1 MKIYKVSILL
11 FCQVLSLAFNF
22 FVQIILAKMYG
33 INETGTFFSMISLT
47 NILSV
52 IGLFGIN
59 NYYIYLKSARV
70 EVTNNL
76 LKSIILIYIYIN
88 IICSIILIAVSY
100 FRFPEYIMFAT
111 ACVLLMIL
119 SNSIAISSS
128 VIQVKDKLVRLSLLQ
143 TIIPFV
149 KVSGLIIGF
158 IISRNYL
165 KGFAVYV
172 VLITLLVLV
181 YIGMKYLPR
190 ITQILKSTSSGV
202 FSTLKLLLPYT
213 LLSMIF
219 VLYTQGNT
227 FYLGLLT
234 NTKEA
239 AYFGISYLF
248 LNMIFIFPS
257 VIYQK
262 VLAHKLMYFLF
273 NDFTKFEY
281 YYKKIQELLIIFSGI
296 AMLVIFFISDKLI
309 IVLFGSHYEESIFIL
324 KLLVII
330 IPFRL
335 ITLSISAILLND
347 KYVKSRLIIEG
358 SATLINVIMNFTLI
372 PIWGVNGAILSVIV
386 TEFIIAIY
394 FEKTVVKKL
403 GVKISKILYAGLIPI
418 YIIMYVDIN
427 VYIKT
432 FFSILLLLIA
442 FKMIVVRVKILWE
455 K

>member
-1 MKIYKVSILL
+1 
-11 FCQVLSLAFNF
+11 
-22 FVQIILAKMYG
+22 
-33 INETGTFFSMISLT
+33 
-47 NILSV
+47 
-52 IGLFGIN
+52 
-59 NYYIYLKSARV
+59 
-70 EVTNNL
+70 
-76 LKSIILIYIYIN
+76 
-88 IICSIILIAVSY
+88 
-100 FRFPEYIMFAT
+100 MFAT